1 MTVRRLSIVRGTP
14 VEEAVAG
21 ERTGTPAHERPF
33 LARLRRYLVLPREIS
48 SFERAYL
55 RRLNRIGLWFFV
67 AHVPVMMLIAWIN
80 EMGTA
85 FIGAVTLATVAGPVF
100 AHRML
105 DNPRAVSA
113 CYGVA
118 TMIMGG
124 VLVHTGQGIVQI
136 EMHFY
141 FFALLAMLAVF
152 GNPSVI
158 IAAAA
163 TVTVHHIALWVLL
176 PSSVFNY
183 AAPMWVVGV
192 HAAFVILESVA
203 ACFIAR
209 SFFDNVIGLER
220 IVQRR
225 TAALDLRTR
234 DMRRVLD
241 NVVQGLVTIDRD
253 AMPSN
258 ERSRILDTW
267 FGSPRPGE
275 TIFDVFERVSAEFAE
290 ASRVAWVEVID
301 GVMPLCLTLAQMPGI
316 LSFDGTH
323 HRVTYQSIGDGEQPQ
338 RFLVVVTDRTAD
350 VARENA
356 DRDRS
361 EAMQL
366 FERFAAD
373 RQAVYAFF
381 EDASQLV
388 EHISDCG
395 TLSRPVFERLVHTL
409 KGNSS
414 IFGLQSLVIEAHR
427 LETILVEEGRM
438 PQQFELA
445 PLTDRWTSLA
455 SEVARLIGAP
465 RPLIEVAESD
475 HSELEAAVRDG
486 EARSEILRRVHA
498 LKLEPTR
505 RRLEHFAA
513 QARRIGEGLG
523 KELHVIV
530 ESNDL
535 RVDPKYWGRFWNALI
550 HAVRNAV
557 DHGLEPPSVRAAS
570 GKATQGTVVLRTRIR
585 GDRFV
590 VEVADDGR
598 GVDWARVAAKAASLG
613 LAASGAGALEEALFR
628 AGFSTADHVSELSG
642 RGLGL
647 GALKAATESLSGTI
661 EVETNP
667 GSGTTIRM
675 SFARSMMAPDLVALA
690 S

>member
-1 MTVRRLSIVRGTP
+1 MTVPRLSIVRGLLGDGGAAEPDGTT
-14 VEEAVAG
+14 
-21 ERTGTPAHERPF
+21 ERERPI
-33 LARLRRYLVLPREIS
+33 LARLRKYLVLPPEIS

-55 RRLNRIGLWFFV
+55 RRLNRVGLWFFV
-67 AHVPVMMLIAWIN
+67 AHVPAMVLIAWIN
-80 EMGTA
+80 DMGPA
-85 FIGAVTLATVAGPVF
+85 FIGAATLATVAGPIF
-100 AHRML
+100 AFRAL
-105 DNPRAVSA
+105 DNPRAVSV

-118 TMIMGG
+118 AMIMGG
-124 VLVHTGQGIVQI
+124 VLVHTGQGMVQI

-152 GNPSVI
+152 GNPTVI
-158 IAAAA
+158 VAAAA
-163 TVTVHHIALWVLL
+163 TVTVHHIALWLLL

-192 HAAFVILESVA
+192 HAAFVVLESVA

-241 NVVQGLVTIDRD
+241 NVVQGLVTIDRE
-253 AMPSN
+253 AIPSN

-275 TIFDVFERVSAEFAE
+275 TIFDVFERACPEFAE
-290 ASRVAWVEVID
+290 ASRVSWDEVVG
-301 GVMPLCLTLAQMPGI
+301 GVMPLSLTLAQMPGI

-323 HRVTYQSIGDGEQPQ
+323 HRVTYQSIGDGEKPN

-366 FERFAAD
+366 FERFVAD

-381 EDASQLV
+381 EDASQLI
-388 EHISDCG
+388 EHISDYG
-395 TLSRPVFERLVHTL
+395 TLPRPVFERMVHTL

-427 LETILVEEGRM
+427 LETILVEEGRL

-445 PLTDRWTSLA
+445 PLLDRWTTLA

-465 RPLIEVAESD
+465 RPLIEVGEAE

-486 EARSEILRRVHA
+486 EAHSELLRRVHA

-513 QARRIGEGLG
+513 QARRIGKVLG
-523 KELHVIV
+523 KEVTVVV

-535 RVDPKYWGRFWNALI
+535 RVDPKYWRRFWNALI

-557 DHGLEPPSVRAAS
+557 DHGLELPRSRAAA
-570 GKATQGTVVLRTRIR
+570 GKPAHGTLVLRTCIR
-585 GDRFV
+585 AGRFI
-590 VEVADDGR
+590 VEVSDDGR
-598 GVDWARVAAKAASLG
+598 GVDWERVAVKAASLG
-613 LAASGAGALEEALFR
+613 LATSSKSSLRDALFQD
-628 AGFSTADHVSELSG
+628 GFSTADRISELSG

-647 GALKAATESLSGTI
+647 GALKAATQSLRGDI
-661 EVETNP
+661 EVETDP
-667 GSGTTIRM
+667 GAGTTIRM
-675 SFARSMMAPDLVALA
+675 SFPGTTMAPDMVALA